1 MFSCDDKLL
10 LTLSSLVAGHNCTCG
25 HTNAHRLCISVTHC
39 LEMKFE
45 GHVCFLWDS
54 ECLFGLPVYAHIHW
68 VVKKNAVYTLFV
80 FRIGDFVNRT
90 KNSKLKKQ
98 N

>member
-54 ECLFGLPVYAHIHW
+54 ECLFGLPVSAHIHW
-68 VVKKNAVYTLFV
+68 VVKKMQSIRSLCLELMILST
-80 FRIGDFVNRT
+80 GQKT
-90 KNSKLKKQ
+90 QS
-98 N
+98 